1 MACKPDNHAYLER
14 RKLSLGGWKCNRC
27 GNINESYI
35 DKCKCGMSKDDN
47 ELSNGGWKCNKCGNV
62 NPNYTGTCNCGNTK
76 EKNNDI
82 KINTPKRGGWKCRE
96 CGRFNSQETD
106 MCTCGMTKEENERQ
120 MLSNGGWKCAKC
132 GNINPG
138 YMKTCTCGMTKDKS
152 EEIRELKL
160 VKSEAGNIKQQS
172 ISNESIDL
180 EMQNLQK
187 LKSYKELLDMG
198 AITQEEFDKKKTELL
213 K

>member
-1 MACKPDNHAYLER
+1 M
-14 RKLSLGGWKCNRC
+14 GGWKCNRC

-106 MCTCGMTKEENERQ
+106 MCTCGMTK
-120 MLSNGGWKCAKC
+120 
-132 GNINPG
+132 
-138 YMKTCTCGMTKDKS
+138 DKS

-198 AITQEEFDKKKTELL
+198 AITQEEFDSKKEELGI
-213 K
+213 

>member
-1 MACKPDNHAYLER
+1 
-14 RKLSLGGWKCNRC
+14 
-27 GNINESYI
+27 
-35 DKCKCGMSKDDN
+35 
-47 ELSNGGWKCNKCGNV
+47 
-62 NPNYTGTCNCGNTK
+62 
-76 EKNNDI
+76 
-82 KINTPKRGGWKCRE
+82 
-96 CGRFNSQETD
+96 
-106 MCTCGMTKEENERQ
+106 MTKEENERQ